1 MRISDW
7 SSDVCSSDLRK
18 TELDD
23 RRAGGDVDDRDLVPA
38 RDRFG
43 QRDSLR
49 DVEPLAGVQIAQ
61 RGRDRI
67 AGVDENGVVRGHG
80 RRGILALWAGLSS
93 IENGVISPNVNVIY
107 HQSNRPCK
115 RASRIG
121 AGSKRAGR
129 GRTPRPLPAPPH
141 DSATEQ
147 TPDINAPLV

>member
-7 SSDVCSSDLRK
+7 SSDVCSSDL
-18 TELDD
+18 
-23 RRAGGDVDDRDLVPA
+23 
-38 RDRFG
+38 
-43 QRDSLR
+43 
-49 DVEPLAGVQIAQ
+49 VEPLAGVQIAQ

-93 IENGVISPNVNVIY
+93 IENGVIYQNVNVIY

-121 AGSKRAGR
+121 AGSKMARR
-129 GRTPRPLPAPPH
+129 GGTPWPLPAPH
-141 DSATEQ
+141 AIMGKERRRQKRRT
-147 TPDINAPLV
+147 TAPTACF